1 MVKTL
6 KTPRLTLRPLTLDD
20 AEKMFQNWT
29 HSVNA
34 TKYLT
39 WPPHG
44 NLEVTKDRLRQRI
57 TEANEEWGIV
67 DTQTQELMG
76 VIDVVGEITETQTKI
91 IGYVL
96 GEKFWNKGYM
106 TEALDAVIAYSFDAT
121 AVNRIEATHDIA
133 NPGSGKVME
142 KAGMTFEG
150 ILRQAARNNQ
160 GIVDIAIYSILR
172 ADLEEL
178 TDSTD
183 TSSVPP
189 LKQ

>member
-1 MVKTL
+1 
-6 KTPRLTLRPLTLDD
+6 
-20 AEKMFQNWT
+20 
-29 HSVNA
+29 
-34 TKYLT
+34 
-39 WPPHG
+39 
-44 NLEVTKDRLRQRI
+44 
-57 TEANEEWGIV
+57 
-67 DTQTQELMG
+67 
-76 VIDVVGEITETQTKI
+76 
-91 IGYVL
+91 
-96 GEKFWNKGYM
+96 
-106 TEALDAVIAYSFDAT
+106 
-121 AVNRIEATHDIA
+121 
-133 NPGSGKVME
+133 ME

>member
-178 TDSTD
+178 TASTD
-183 TSSVPP
+183 KSSVPP

>member
-1 MVKTL
+1 
-6 KTPRLTLRPLTLDD
+6 
-20 AEKMFQNWT
+20 
-29 HSVNA
+29 
-34 TKYLT
+34 
-39 WPPHG
+39 
-44 NLEVTKDRLRQRI
+44 
-57 TEANEEWGIV
+57 
-67 DTQTQELMG
+67 MG

-106 TEALDAVIAYSFDAT
+106 TEALDAVIAYLFDAT

-160 GIVDIAIYSILR
+160 GVVDIAIYSILR

-178 TDSTD
+178 TASTD

>member
-44 NLEVTKDRLRQRI
+44 NLEVTKDRLRQQI

-76 VIDVVGEITETQTKI
+76 VIDVVGETTETQTKI

-106 TEALDAVIAYSFDAT
+106 TEALEAVIAYLFDAT

-160 GIVDIAIYSILR
+160 GVVDIAIYSILR

-178 TDSTD
+178 TASTD

>member
-106 TEALDAVIAYSFDAT
+106 TEALDAVIAYLFDAT

-150 ILRQAARNNQ
+150 ILRQAARNN
-160 GIVDIAIYSILR
+160 
-172 ADLEEL
+172 
-178 TDSTD
+178 
-183 TSSVPP
+183 
-189 LKQ
+189 

>member
-67 DTQTQELMG
+67 DSQTQELMG
-76 VIDVVGEITETQTKI
+76 VIDVVGETTETQTKI
-91 IGYVL
+91 IGY
-96 GEKFWNKGYM
+96 K
-106 TEALDAVIAYSFDAT
+106 
-121 AVNRIEATHDIA
+121 
-133 NPGSGKVME
+133 
-142 KAGMTFEG
+142 
-150 ILRQAARNNQ
+150 
-160 GIVDIAIYSILR
+160 
-172 ADLEEL
+172 
-178 TDSTD
+178 
-183 TSSVPP
+183 
-189 LKQ
+189 